1 MINIYDS
8 VNTNNSIESD
18 NSSEIG
24 NKSIQLRSSI
34 RGEMEWNSKIESLFR
49 HWATLSKENAK
60 KHNIA
65 AKRKKI
71 LYRVFGIPSVIIPL
85 IMGSI
90 NQIYEEHTDIAI
102 IVNSLGY
109 LISGTLSGI
118 NAFMNFSGQ
127 YEQHYNAEIRYNE
140 IYTDIQSIL
149 IKPQNDRIQ
158 ADVSIERYKLKIEH
172 INENAPDL

>member
-24 NKSIQLRSSI
+24 NNSIQLRSSI

-65 AKRKKI
+65 AKRQKI
-71 LYRVFGIPSVIIPL
+71 LS
-85 IMGSI
+85 
-90 NQIYEEHTDIAI
+90 
-102 IVNSLGY
+102 
-109 LISGTLSGI
+109 
-118 NAFMNFSGQ
+118 
-127 YEQHYNAEIRYNE
+127 
-140 IYTDIQSIL
+140 
-149 IKPQNDRIQ
+149 
-158 ADVSIERYKLKIEH
+158 
-172 INENAPDL
+172 